1 MNGKNNP
8 IQSIAGTLLQMVFNG
23 GAMQSPVKSDSLD
36 GADGQYG
43 QTSPWA
49 NVISV
54 GLKIITTLLGGGA
67 PNDGIDK
74 VDNGQGPMQV

>member
-36 GADGQYG
+36 ADGQYP

>member
-36 GADGQYG
+36 ADGQYG

-54 GLKIITTLLGGGA
+54 GRNFIVVVMKF
-67 PNDGIDK
+67 PRN
-74 VDNGQGPMQV
+74 